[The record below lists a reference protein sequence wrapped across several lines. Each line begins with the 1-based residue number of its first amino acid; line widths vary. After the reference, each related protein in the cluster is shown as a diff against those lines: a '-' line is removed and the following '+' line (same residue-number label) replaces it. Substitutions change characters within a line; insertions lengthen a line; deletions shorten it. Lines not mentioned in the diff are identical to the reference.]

1 MLVNRNDILGK
12 LTPYSGNKVKLT
24 ESQST
29 NDIIKEI
36 LNAHKKYAADYDRI
50 APQFWRGS
58 VKASCKYVFN
68 FLKKN
73 VKYKIEPDSRQS
85 VKSPAAIIA
94 TGANG
99 GYNDCK
105 HYSLFFA
112 GLLDAWKRSGKKIN
126 FCYRFANYRFLD
138 NKPHHVFVVV
148 NPGGNEIWC
157 DAVLSSFD
165 EKKQY
170 INKIDKKPMA
180 LYSISGIGCETCEDY
195 GTPAI
200 GAPRGRKVINRV
212 KAQRSARKAKRV
224 AKRQARRSGV
234 NCTGKRLAK
243 IAPPLIAARKAFLL
257 LVRLNVKK
265 IAVKLGNRLK
275 DPNKANDIF
284 TKWCGL
290 GGNAA
295 VLRRNIDKAYE
306 KYKRKR
312 GMGIIGVDPV
322 TITSA
327 IAAATPVIAV
337 LAKYLKPEAAEE
349 IEEVSE
355 AIQKGASAY
364 SEQDQGEGDTTSGI
378 FDNKK
383 VFIYGALGIAGVYF
397 LSKKKIFR

>member
-1 MLVNRNDILGK
+1 MLNRYDILGK
-12 LTPYSGNKVKLT
+12 LTPYTGNKVKLT
-24 ESQST
+24 DSQST

-36 LNAHKKYAADYDRI
+36 LAAHKKHASDYDKI

-58 VKASCKYVFN
+58 VRASCIYVFN
-68 FLKKN
+68 FLKQN

-112 GLLDAWKRSGKKIN
+112 GLLDAWKRSGKKID

-148 NPGGNEIWC
+148 NPGKNEIWC
-157 DAVLSSFD
+157 DAVLPSFD

-170 INKIDKKPMA
+170 VNKIDRKPMA
-180 LYSISGIGCETCEDY
+180 LYSISGVGCDTCEDY
-195 GTPAI
+195 GTPTI
-200 GAPRGRKVINRV
+200 GAPRRRT
-212 KAQRSARKAKRV
+212 QRKAKQV
-224 AKRQARRSGV
+224 AKRQARRSGF
-234 NCTGKRLAK
+234 NCTGKRAAK
-243 IAPPLIAARKAFLL
+243 FAPPLIGARKAFLL

-265 IAVKLGNRLK
+265 FAVKLHNRLQ
-275 DPNKANDIF
+275 DPSKANEIL

-295 VLRRNIDKAYE
+295 VLRSTVAKAYE

-312 GMGIIGVDPV
+312 GMIGVDPV

-337 LAKYLKPEAAEE
+337 LAKFLKPEAAEE
-349 IEEVSE
+349 IEEVSQ
-355 AIQKGASAY
+355 AIQEGASAF
-364 SEQDQGEGDTTSGI
+364 SDQGEGDTTSGI

-383 VFIYGALGIAGVYF
+383 ILIYGALGLAGYYF
-397 LSKKKIFR
+397 LTKKKAFR

>member
-1 MLVNRNDILGK
+1 MLVNRNDILGR
-12 LTPYSGNKVKLT
+12 LTPYFGNKVKLT

-29 NDIIKEI
+29 NDIIREI
-36 LNAHKKYAADYDRI
+36 LNAHKKYASDYDKI

-112 GLLDAWKRSGKKIN
+112 GLLDAWKRSGKNIN
-126 FCYRFANYRFLD
+126 FCYRFANYRLLD
-138 NKPHHVFVVV
+138 NKPHHVFTVV

-165 EKKQY
+165 DKKQY

-180 LYSISGIGCETCEDY
+180 LYSISGINCESCNEY
-195 GTPAI
+195 GTPSI
-200 GAPRGRKVINRV
+200 GAPRRR
-212 KAQRSARKAKRV
+212 QARKAKRV
-224 AKRQARRSGV
+224 ARRQARRSGV
-234 NCTGKRLAK
+234 NCKGKTGAK

-265 IAVKLGNRLK
+265 IAVKLYNRMQ
-275 DPNKANDIF
+275 DSNKANDIF

-295 VLRRNIDKAYE
+295 VLRSNIEKAYS

-322 TITSA
+322 TISA
-327 IAAATPVIAV
+327 AVAAATPVVAV
-337 LAKYLKPEAAEE
+337 LAKYLKPESAEE
-349 IEEVSE
+349 IEEISS
-355 AIQKGASAY
+355 ALQQGASVY
-364 SEQDQGEGDTTSGI
+364 TNQDQSEGEGDTTSGI

-383 VFIYGALGIAGVYF
+383 LLIYGALGIAGYYF
-397 LSKKKIFR
+397 LTKKKIFK

>member
-1 MLVNRNDILGK
+1 MLVNRNDILGR
-12 LTPYSGNKVKLT
+12 LTPYFGNKVKLT

-99 GYNDCK
+99 GFNDCK

-112 GLLDAWKRSGKKIN
+112 GLLDAWRRSGKKIN

-157 DAVLSSFD
+157 DAVLGSFD

-180 LYSISGIGCETCEDY
+180 LYSISGIDCESCENY

-200 GAPRGRKVINRV
+200 GAPGRR
-212 KAQRSARKAKRV
+212 AARKTKRV
-224 AKRQARRSGV
+224 ARRQARRSGV
-234 NCTGKRLAK
+234 NCTGKRGAK

-290 GGNAA
+290 GGNAE
-295 VLRRNIDKAYE
+295 VLRRNIDKAYA

-312 GMGIIGVDPV
+312 GMGIIGVDPI

-327 IAAATPVIAV
+327 IAAATPVLAV

-355 AIQKGASAY
+355 ALQKGASAY
-364 SEQDQGEGDTTSGI
+364 SNQDQGEGDTTSGI

-383 VFIYGALGIAGVYF
+383 ILIYGALGIAGFYF
-397 LSKKKIFR
+397 LSKKKIFK

>member
-1 MLVNRNDILGK
+1 MLINRNNILGR
-12 LTPYSGNKVKLT
+12 LTPYYGNKVKLT

-29 NDIIKEI
+29 NDIIREI
-36 LNAHKKYAADYDRI
+36 LNAHKKYSSDYDKI

-85 VKSPAAIIA
+85 VKSPAAILA

-112 GLLDAWKRSGKKIN
+112 GLLDAWKRSGKNIN

-148 NPGGNEIWC
+148 NSGGKEIWC
-157 DAVLSSFD
+157 DAVLNSFD

-180 LYSISGIGCETCEDY
+180 LYSISGINCESCENY

-200 GAPRGRKVINRV
+200 GAPRRR
-212 KAQRSARKAKRV
+212 RAKRV
-224 AKRQARRSGV
+224 ARRQARRSGF
-234 NCTGKRLAK
+234 NCTGKRAAK
-243 IAPPLIAARKAFLL
+243 FAPPLIGARKAFLL

-295 VLRRNIDKAYE
+295 VLKSNIEKAYA

-327 IAAATPVIAV
+327 IAAATPVLAV

-349 IEEVSE
+349 IEEISS
-355 AIQKGASAY
+355 ALQQGASVY
-364 SEQDQGEGDTTSGI
+364 SNQDQGEGDTTSGI

-383 VFIYGALGIAGVYF
+383 ILIYGALGIAGYYF
-397 LSKKKIFR
+397 LTKKKAFK

>member
-1 MLVNRNDILGK
+1 MLINRNDILGR
-12 LTPYSGNKVKLT
+12 LTPYYGNKVKLT

-36 LNAHKKYAADYDRI
+36 LNAHKKYSSDYDKI

-85 VKSPAAIIA
+85 VKSPAAILA

-99 GYNDCK
+99 GFNDCK

-148 NPGGNEIWC
+148 NPGSNEIWC

-165 EKKQY
+165 LKKQY
-170 INKIDKKPMA
+170 VNKIDKKPMA
-180 LYSISGIGCETCEDY
+180 LYSISGVSCETCEDY
-195 GTPAI
+195 GTPTI
-200 GAPRGRKVINRV
+200 GAPRRRTQR
-212 KAQRSARKAKRV
+212 KAQRV

-234 NCTGKRLAK
+234 NCTGKRGAK

-295 VLRRNIDKAYE
+295 VLKTNIEKAYA

-312 GMGIIGVDPV
+312 GMGIIGIDPV
-322 TITSA
+322 TISA
-327 IAAATPVIAV
+327 AVAAATPVVAV

-349 IEEVSE
+349 IEEVSS
-355 AIQKGASAY
+355 ALQQGASVY
-364 SEQDQGEGDTTSGI
+364 SNQDQGEGDTTSGI

-383 VFIYGALGIAGVYF
+383 ILIYGALGIAGYYF
-397 LSKKKIFR
+397 LTKKKAFK

>member
-1 MLVNRNDILGK
+1 MLINRNDILGR
-12 LTPYSGNKVKLT
+12 LTPYYGNKVKLT

-36 LNAHKKYAADYDRI
+36 LNAHKKYSSDYDKI

-99 GYNDCK
+99 GSNDCK

-112 GLLDAWKRSGKKIN
+112 GLVDAWKRSGKKIN

-180 LYSISGIGCETCEDY
+180 LYSISGIGCESCENY

-200 GAPRGRKVINRV
+200 GAPRRRT
-212 KAQRSARKAKRV
+212 QRKAKRV
-224 AKRQARRSGV
+224 ARRQARKSGI
-234 NCTGKRLAK
+234 NCTGRRFAK
-243 IAPPLIAARKAFLL
+243 FNPMTSGSRRAFLL

-265 IAVKLGNRLK
+265 IAVKLYNRIQ
-275 DPNKANDIF
+275 DPNKANEIF
-284 TKWCGL
+284 TKWCSF

-295 VLRRNIDKAYE
+295 VLRNNIEKAYA
-306 KYKRKR
+306 KYKRKQ

-327 IAAATPVIAV
+327 IAAATPILAV

-355 AIQKGASAY
+355 ALQKGASAY
-364 SEQDQGEGDTTSGI
+364 SNQDQGEGDVTSGI

-383 VFIYGALGIAGVYF
+383 VLIYGALGIAGYY
-397 LSKKKIFR
+397 LLTKKKAFK

>member
-1 MLVNRNDILGK
+1 MLINRNDILGR
-12 LTPYSGNKVKLT
+12 LTPYYGNKVKLT

-36 LNAHKKYAADYDRI
+36 LNAHKKYSSDYDKI

-85 VKSPAAIIA
+85 VKSPAAILA

-99 GYNDCK
+99 GFNDCK

-148 NPGGNEIWC
+148 NPGSNEIWC
-157 DAVLSSFD
+157 DAVLGSFD
-165 EKKQY
+165 LKKQY
-170 INKIDKKPMA
+170 VNKIDKKPMA
-180 LYSISGIGCETCEDY
+180 LYSISGVSCETCEDY
-195 GTPAI
+195 GTPTI
-200 GAPRGRKVINRV
+200 GAPRLRVRVPGRK
-212 KAQRSARKAKRV
+212 KRV

-234 NCTGKRLAK
+234 NCTGKRGAK

-275 DPNKANDIF
+275 DSNKANDIF

-295 VLRRNIDKAYE
+295 VLRSNIEKAYA
-306 KYKRKR
+306 KYKLKR
-312 GMGIIGVDPV
+312 GMGIIGIDPV
-322 TITSA
+322 TISA
-327 IAAATPVIAV
+327 AVAAATPVVAV

-349 IEEVSE
+349 IEEVSS
-355 AIQKGASAY
+355 ALQQGASVY
-364 SEQDQGEGDTTSGI
+364 SNQDQGEGDTTSGI

-383 VFIYGALGIAGVYF
+383 ILIYGALGIAGYYF
-397 LSKKKIFR
+397 LTKKKAFK

>member
-1 MLVNRNDILGK
+1 VLVNRYDILGK
-12 LTPYSGNKVKLT
+12 LTPYAGNKVKLT
-24 ESQST
+24 NNQST
-29 NDIIKEI
+29 NDIIKE
-36 LNAHKKYAADYDRI
+36 LLAAHKKHASDYDKI

-58 VKASCKYVFN
+58 VRASCIYIFN

-112 GLLDAWKRSGKKIN
+112 GLLDAWKRSGKKID

-148 NPGGNEIWC
+148 NPGKSEIWC
-157 DAVLSSFD
+157 DAVLANFD

-170 INKIDKKPMA
+170 VNKIDKKPMA
-180 LYSISGIGCETCEDY
+180 LYSISGVSCETCEDY
-195 GTPAI
+195 GTPSI
-200 GAPRGRKVINRV
+200 GAPRRRT
-212 KAQRSARKAKRV
+212 QRKAKRV
-224 AKRQARRSGV
+224 ARRQARRSGV
-234 NCTGKRLAK
+234 NCTGKRGAK

-290 GGNAA
+290 GGNAE
-295 VLRRNIDKAYE
+295 VLRKNIEKAYE

-312 GMGIIGVDPV
+312 GIGIIGIDPV
-322 TITSA
+322 TIASA
-327 IAAATPVIAV
+327 LAAATPVLAV

-355 AIQKGASAY
+355 AIQQSASAF
-364 SEQDQGEGDTTSGI
+364 SDQGEGDTTSGI

-383 VFIYGALGIAGVYF
+383 VLIYGALGIAGFYF
-397 LSKKKIFR
+397 LTNKKAFK

>member
-1 MLVNRNDILGK
+1 MLVNRYDILGK
-12 LTPYSGNKVKLT
+12 LTPYAGNKVKLT

-36 LNAHKKYAADYDRI
+36 LAAHKKYASDYDKI

-58 VKASCKYVFN
+58 VRASCKYVFN
-68 FLKKN
+68 FLKQN
-73 VKYKIEPDSRQS
+73 VKYRIEPDTRQS

-126 FCYRFANYRFLD
+126 FCYRFANYRLLD

-148 NPGGNEIWC
+148 NPGGSEIWC
-157 DAVLSSFD
+157 DAVLNSFD

-180 LYSISGIGCETCEDY
+180 LYSISGVDCESCEDSY
-195 GTPAI
+195 GLPEI
-200 GAPRGRKVINRV
+200 GAPKFLQKK
-212 KAQRSARKAKRV
+212 KAGKAKRQ
-224 AKRQARRSGV
+224 ARRQARRSGV
-234 NCTGKRLAK
+234 NCTGKRGAK

-265 IAVKLGNRLK
+265 FAVKLYNRMQN
-275 DPNKANDIF
+275 PSQANEIF

-295 VLRRNIDKAYE
+295 VLRRNVEKAYA

-312 GMGIIGVDPV
+312 GIGVIGVVDPI

-337 LAKYLKPEAAEE
+337 LAKFLKPEAAEE

-355 AIQKGASAY
+355 AIQKGASVY
-364 SEQDQGEGDTTSGI
+364 SNQDQGDTTSGI

-383 VFIYGALGIAGVYF
+383 ILIYGALGIAGYYF
-397 LSKKKIFR
+397 LTKKKVFK

>member
-1 MLVNRNDILGK
+1 MLVNRNDILGR
-12 LTPYSGNKVKLT
+12 LTPYFGNKVKLT

-29 NDIIKEI
+29 NDIIIEI
-36 LNAHKKYAADYDRI
+36 LNAHKKYAADYDKI

-58 VKASCKYVFN
+58 VKASCKFVFN

-105 HYSLFFA
+105 HYSLFFS
-112 GLLDAWKRSGKKIN
+112 GLLDAWKRSGKNIN

-138 NKPHHVFVVV
+138 KKPHHVFTVV
-148 NPGGNEIWC
+148 NPGGAEIWC

-180 LYSISGIGCETCEDY
+180 LYSISGVNCESCNEY
-195 GTPAI
+195 GTPSI
-200 GAPRGRKVINRV
+200 GAPSRRT
-212 KAQRSARKAKRV
+212 QRKAKRQV
-224 AKRQARRSGV
+224 KRQARRSGV

-243 IAPPLIAARKAFLL
+243 LAPPLIAARKAFLL

-265 IAVKLGNRLK
+265 IAVKLGNRIK

-295 VLRRNIDKAYE
+295 VLKSNIEKAYA

-322 TITSA
+322 TISAA
-327 IAAATPVIAV
+327 IAAATPVVAT

-349 IEEVSE
+349 IEEVSQ
-355 AIQKGASAY
+355 ALQQGASVY
-364 SEQDQGEGDTTSGI
+364 SNQDQGEGDTTSGI

-383 VFIYGALGIAGVYF
+383 LLIYGALGIAGYYF
-397 LSKKKIFR
+397 LTKKKAF

>member
-1 MLVNRNDILGK
+1 MLVNRNDILGR
-12 LTPYSGNKVKLT
+12 LTPYFGNKVKLT

-29 NDIIKEI
+29 NDIIREI
-36 LNAHKKYAADYDRI
+36 LNAHKKYAADYDKI

-112 GLLDAWKRSGKKIN
+112 GLLDAWKRSGKNIN
-126 FCYRFANYRFLD
+126 FCYRFANYRLLD
-138 NKPHHVFVVV
+138 NKPHHVFTVV
-148 NPGGNEIWC
+148 NPGSNEIWC
-157 DAVLSSFD
+157 DAVLNSFD

-180 LYSISGIGCETCEDY
+180 LYSISGVECESCNEY

-200 GAPRGRKVINRV
+200 GAPRRRT
-212 KAQRSARKAKRV
+212 QRKAKRQ

-234 NCTGKRLAK
+234 NCTGKRGAK
-243 IAPPLIAARKAFLL
+243 FAPPLIGARKAFLL

-265 IAVKLGNRLK
+265 IAVKLYNRIQ
-275 DPNKANDIF
+275 DPNKANEIF

-295 VLRRNIDKAYE
+295 VLKTNIEKAYA

-312 GMGIIGVDPV
+312 GIASIGEPV
-322 TITSA
+322 T
-327 IAAATPVIAV
+327 AAAIIASALPVLTV
-337 LAKYLKPEAAEE
+337 MAKYLKPEAAEE
-349 IEEVSE
+349 IEEVSS
-355 AIQKGASAY
+355 AIQEGASVY
-364 SEQDQGEGDTTSGI
+364 TNQDQGEGDTTSGF

-383 VFIYGALGIAGVYF
+383 LLIYGALGIAGYYF
-397 LSKKKIFR
+397 LTKKKAFK

>member
-1 MLVNRNDILGK
+1 MLVNRYDILGK
-12 LTPYSGNKVKLT
+12 LTPYTGRKVKLA

-36 LNAHKKYAADYDRI
+36 LAAHKKYASDYDKI

-58 VKASCKYVFN
+58 VRTSCKYVFN

-148 NPGGNEIWC
+148 NPGGSEIWC

-170 INKIDKKPMA
+170 VNKIDKKPMA
-180 LYSISGIGCETCEDY
+180 LYSISGVSCETCEDSY
-195 GTPAI
+195 GMPGI
-200 GAPRGRKVINRV
+200 GAPRGRSRR
-212 KAQRSARKAKRV
+212 Q

-234 NCTGKRLAK
+234 NCTGKRGAK
-243 IAPPLIAARKAFLL
+243 FAPPLIGARKAFLL

-265 IAVKLGNRLK
+265 FAVKLHNRLK
-275 DPNKANDIF
+275 DPNQANEIY

-295 VLRRNIDKAYE
+295 TLRNTVNKAYE

-312 GMGIIGVDPV
+312 GMIGVDPV

-327 IAAATPVIAV
+327 IAAATPVLAV
-337 LAKYLKPEAAEE
+337 LAKFLKPQAAEE
-349 IEEVSE
+349 IEEVSQ
-355 AIQKGASAY
+355 AIQQGARSY
-364 SEQDQGEGDTTSGI
+364 SDQGETTSGI

-383 VFIYGALGIAGVYF
+383 VLIYGALGIAGVYF
-397 LSKKKIFR
+397 LSKKKIFK